1 VPDTLL
7 RQLLARRLLFVG
19 GKGGVGK
26 TTVAS
31 ALGIVAAESG
41 RSCLLVSTDP
51 AHSLGDIFGER
62 VGERETPLA
71 PGLHGLEIDPDA
83 EAARHL
89 VSVKTAMKQ
98 LVHPRLYDEI
108 DRQLDLA
115 RHAPGATEAALLERV
130 AGLMTGADSRYDLIL
145 FDTAPAGHTVRLL
158 TLPEIMAAWT
168 DGLLAN
174 RARAGRL
181 AAALRHFG
189 GGRHQGDELTLIDAP
204 QDHPAGG
211 MEAGIAERLTARRR
225 LFQAA
230 RAALVDPSVAAFL
243 LVLNPDKLSILES
256 RKTADTLSRFGVP
269 VSALVVNRV
278 LPSDADGAFLGA
290 RRDQEA
296 RYLQEIRDTFPELPR
311 LTLPLRPRDVSGRE
325 AIADMAGLLR
335 SSL

>member
-1 VPDTLL
+1 MPNALL
-7 RQLLARRLLFVG
+7 RQLLARHLLFVG

-31 ALGIVAAESG
+31 ALGIVAAEAG
-41 RSCLLVSTDP
+41 RRCLLVSTDP

-62 VGERETPLA
+62 IGDRETALA
-71 PGLHGLEIDPDA
+71 PGLDGLEIDPDA
-83 EAARHL
+83 EVERHL
-89 VSVKTAMKQ
+89 ESVKTAMKG

-130 AGLMTGADSRYDLIL
+130 ARLMTGADSRYDLIV

-168 DGLLAN
+168 DGLLAG

-181 AAALRHFG
+181 ANSLRNFG
-189 GGRHQGDELTLIDAP
+189 GGRHKGDELTLIEAP

-211 MEAGIAERLTARRR
+211 AEAGIAERLNARRR
-225 LFQAA
+225 LFQEA
-230 RAALVDPSVAAFL
+230 RAALVDRAATAFL

-256 RKTADTLSRFGVP
+256 ERTADILSRFGVP

-278 LPSDADGAFLGA
+278 LPSEADGAFLGA
-290 RRDQEA
+290 RREQEA
-296 RYLQEIRDTFPELPR
+296 RYLKDIGDKFRDLPR
-311 LTLPLRPRDVSGRE
+311 LTLPLRSRDVSGRE
-325 AIADMAGLLR
+325 AIAEIAALLR
-335 SSL
+335 S

>member
-1 VPDTLL
+1 
-7 RQLLARRLLFVG
+7 
-19 GKGGVGK
+19 
-26 TTVAS
+26 
-31 ALGIVAAESG
+31 
-41 RSCLLVSTDP
+41 
-51 AHSLGDIFGER
+51 
-62 VGERETPLA
+62 
-71 PGLHGLEIDPDA
+71 
-83 EAARHL
+83 
-89 VSVKTAMKQ
+89 
-98 LVHPRLYDEI
+98 
-108 DRQLDLA
+108 
-115 RHAPGATEAALLERV
+115 
-130 AGLMTGADSRYDLIL
+130 
-145 FDTAPAGHTVRLL
+145 
-158 TLPEIMAAWT
+158 
-168 DGLLAN
+168 
-174 RARAGRL
+174 
-181 AAALRHFG
+181 
-189 GGRHQGDELTLIDAP
+189 
-204 QDHPAGG
+204 

>member
-1 VPDTLL
+1 MPNALL
-7 RQLLARRLLFVG
+7 RQLLARHLLFVG

-31 ALGIVAAESG
+31 ALGIVAAETG
-41 RSCLLVSTDP
+41 RRCLLVSTDP
-51 AHSLGDIFGER
+51 APSLGDIFGER
-62 VGERETPLA
+62 IGDRETALA
-71 PGLHGLEIDPDA
+71 PGLDGLEIDPDA
-83 EAARHL
+83 EVERHL
-89 VSVKTAMKQ
+89 ESVKTAMKG

-130 AGLMTGADSRYDLIL
+130 ARLMTDAESRYDLIL

-168 DGLLAN
+168 DGLLAG

-181 AAALRHFG
+181 AGSLRNFG
-189 GGRHQGDELTLIDAP
+189 GGRHKGDELTLIEAP

-211 MEAGIAERLTARRR
+211 AEAGIAERLNARRR
-225 LFQAA
+225 LFQEA
-230 RAALVDPSVAAFL
+230 RAALVDGAATAFL

-256 RKTADTLSRFGVP
+256 GRTADILSRFGVP

-278 LPSDADGAFLGA
+278 LPSEADGAFLDA
-290 RRDQEA
+290 RREQEA
-296 RYLQEIRDTFPELPR
+296 RYLKDIGDRFPDLPR
-311 LTLPLRPRDVSGRE
+311 LSLPLRPCDVSGRE
-325 AIADMAGLLR
+325 AIAEIAALLR
-335 SSL
+335 S

>member
-1 VPDTLL
+1 MPDALL
-7 RQLLARRLLFVG
+7 RQLLARRILFVG

-26 TTVAS
+26 TTVAT
-31 ALGIVAAESG
+31 ALGIVAAAAG
-41 RSCLLVSTDP
+41 RRCLLVSTDP

-62 VGERETPLA
+62 IGDRETALA
-71 PGLHGLEIDPDA
+71 PALDGLEIDPDA
-83 EAARHL
+83 EAERHL
-89 VSVKTAMKQ
+89 ASVKNAMKR

-130 AGLMTGADSRYDLIL
+130 AGLMTRSGARYDLVV
-145 FDTAPAGHTVRLL
+145 FDTAPSGHTVRLL

-181 AAALRHFG
+181 ADSLRHFG
-189 GGRHQGDELTLIDAP
+189 GGRHKGDELTLLDAP
-204 QDHPAGG
+204 QEHPAGST
-211 MEAGIAERLTARRR
+211 EAGIAERLTARRR

-230 RAALVDPSVAAFL
+230 RAALVDPAVTAFL

-256 RKTADTLSRFGVP
+256 RKTTDILSRFGIP

-278 LPSDADGAFLGA
+278 LPPDADGAFLGA

-296 RYLQEIRDTFPELPR
+296 RYLEEIAATFPGLPR
-311 LTLPLRPRDVSGRE
+311 LSLPLRPRDVSGRG
-325 AIADMAGLLR
+325 ALADIAALLR
-335 SSL
+335 P